1 MTRKILL
8 FKINNLVVCEEHKE
22 LSIKDIYD
30 YKRAIALELGC
41 SPFDIEVD
49 MEVTE
54 IEDTELDSTLDGLV
68 FWKSTFFQPIRGV
81 ECSLVEGSDEYLDA
95 LLDGSLEKYL
105 NFFV

>member
-49 MEVTE
+49 MEVTYFYSE
-54 IEDTELDSTLDGLV
+54 N
-68 FWKSTFFQPIRGV
+68 
-81 ECSLVEGSDEYLDA
+81 
-95 LLDGSLEKYL
+95 L
-105 NFFV
+105 NDLI